1 MVEWSYIHPRKST
14 YQFQQG
20 SAVENVSIWSLNL
33 PSSRKLIVRF
43 SAIFPALWPL
53 TWHENCA
60 KWGSSCYFIQLSA
73 IYFKWW
79 RKVIFVE
86 KNTRSFRQDDQ
97 VTRHRQFRE
106 WRKTGVVP
114 TGHTAMAGKLGT
126 FEDLWH
132 ITGCYHVSAADHVTF
147 DVKDWWPHLLLV
159 LNSSDTWHTQYS

>member
-114 TGHTAMAGKLGT
+114 TVNHGLVQDSSISIANALEILQSYINH
-126 FEDLWH
+126 DIW
-132 ITGCYHVSAADHVTF
+132 
-147 DVKDWWPHLLLV
+147 VKPWGYPSLFGMW
-159 LNSSDTWHTQYS
+159 

>member
-114 TGHTAMAGKLGT
+114 TDHTHTHIDIDGWCMTVVTPVLKHCSYHSLVPSHWYT
-126 FEDLWH
+126 FTIMW
-132 ITGCYHVSAADHVTF
+132 
-147 DVKDWWPHLLLV
+147 
-159 LNSSDTWHTQYS
+159 SSDFPENIPSNI